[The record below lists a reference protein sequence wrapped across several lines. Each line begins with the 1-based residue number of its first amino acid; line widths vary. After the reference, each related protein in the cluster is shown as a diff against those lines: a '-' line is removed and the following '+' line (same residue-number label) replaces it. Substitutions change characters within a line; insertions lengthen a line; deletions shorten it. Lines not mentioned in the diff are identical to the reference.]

1 MDETTP
7 LLPGQNDHNN
17 EDSTTT
23 QRTTSSRIVTILI
36 WSSVIISALT
46 FLYSLTVYLVVTIS
60 PYYEFLPWG
69 IRECAEPLLPLSFLC
84 AVASLFGVFKLT
96 VPNGGAWLLVN
107 LIFDPL
113 ILVLFCAN
121 PALRTPG
128 VANWGQCD
136 GHGHGFPAPGFE
148 ERCDVFANAIK
159 AAILVGL
166 VFDMVIMSL
175 YLVFF
180 IRDVVLGVK
189 RLSQLN
195 WAWRLPTVEQVTG
208 MWKPSLNFISLNFI
222 TLHSDAYI
230 ITLSVLSLAIIYPYG
245 NLRAIDAFF
254 FGASASTESGLNTV
268 DINRLKT
275 YQQVYIYIAPI
286 ISNLGFINI
295 LVVIVRLRWF
305 EKRLKEIAPAF
316 LRQRRKDD
324 AEAGGD
330 RTSKTVTTSDPTTTE
345 KQDSFRNESQSPTL
359 RNSDFRFR
367 QDSFPN
373 ESQSPPLRSPEAR
386 LRAPSIT
393 FADNVHDS
401 SRDRALYVPPP
412 WQRDRGHPIVEV
424 DDALSDCERTKSTDP
439 QTNAGISRRR
449 FNLARTETIERVAS
463 TMFVLGPSPSQGPKT
478 QTQPL
483 DRSLSQQLDL
493 PELSSHATIGRNSQ
507 FYNLTDEDRE
517 MLGGIEYRSLKLL
530 LKIVTGYFFGL
541 HLFGAICLVG
551 WIQHANPKYRDYLAQ
566 CGQGN
571 IWWAFYSSQTMIDNL
586 GFTLTPDSMVS
597 FQDATFPLIVM
608 SFLALAG
615 NTLYPCLLRFIIWT
629 MSKLC
634 PRNSS
639 MKESLLFLLNH
650 PRRCYTLLFPSKP
663 TWVLFGIIFTM
674 NLVDV
679 ILIIVLDLHNSA
691 VNVLPAGPRV
701 LAAIN
706 QAASTRHTGT
716 AVFNLANVNPAVQ
729 FSLLVMMYIAVYP
742 IAISVRASN
751 TYEERALGIY
761 ADDAATIDESDGRSY
776 VLAHI
781 RNQLTF
787 DLWYIF
793 LGIFCICIAES
804 DRVMDPNEPSFA
816 VFPIFFEV
824 VSAYAN
830 VGLSL
835 GYPTV
840 NTSLCGQFSVFS
852 KLVICAM
859 MIRGRHRG
867 LPYQL
872 DRAIVLPNEQL
883 DDSIEGAD
891 DVRSVR
897 RMGTIKRFHTS

>member
-1 MDETTP
+1 
-7 LLPGQNDHNN
+7 
-17 EDSTTT
+17 
-23 QRTTSSRIVTILI
+23 
-36 WSSVIISALT
+36 
-46 FLYSLTVYLVVTIS
+46 
-60 PYYEFLPWG
+60 
-69 IRECAEPLLPLSFLC
+69 
-84 AVASLFGVFKLT
+84 
-96 VPNGGAWLLVN
+96 
-107 LIFDPL
+107 
-113 ILVLFCAN
+113 
-121 PALRTPG
+121 
-128 VANWGQCD
+128 
-136 GHGHGFPAPGFE
+136 
-148 ERCDVFANAIK
+148 
-159 AAILVGL
+159 
-166 VFDMVIMSL
+166 
-175 YLVFF
+175 
-180 IRDVVLGVK
+180 
-189 RLSQLN
+189 
-195 WAWRLPTVEQVTG
+195 
-208 MWKPSLNFISLNFI
+208 MWKPSLKFISLNFI
-222 TLHSDAYI
+222 TLHYAYI
-230 ITLSVLSLAIIYPYG
+230 ITLSILSLVIIYPYG

-268 DINRLKT
+268 DVNRLKT
-275 YQQVYIYIAPI
+275 YQQVYIYVAPI

-295 LVVIVRLRWF
+295 LVVVVRLRWF
-305 EKRLKEIAPAF
+305 EKRLKELAPAF

-330 RTSKTVTTSDPTTTE
+330 STSKKATTSDATTTE
-345 KQDSFRNESQSPTL
+345 KQDSV
-359 RNSDFRFR
+359 
-367 QDSFPN
+367 PN
-373 ESQSPPLRSPEAR
+373 ESQSPPLRNPDSR
-386 LRAPSIT
+386 FRSPSIT
-393 FADNVHDS
+393 FAENVHNS
-401 SRDRALYVPPP
+401 GRNRALYVPPP
-412 WQRDRGHPIVEV
+412 WQRDQGHPIVEV
-424 DDALSDCERTKSTDP
+424 DDELSDCERTKSTDA
-439 QTNAGISRRR
+439 QINAGTSRRR
-449 FNLARTETIERVAS
+449 LNLARTNTLERVAS
-463 TMFVLGPSPSQGPKT
+463 TMFVLGPSPSHGPKA

-483 DRSLSQQLDL
+483 DQSLSQQLDL

-507 FYNLTDEDRE
+507 FHNLTDEDRE
-517 MLGGIEYRSLKLL
+517 TLGGIEYRSLKLL

-551 WIQHANPKYRDYLAQ
+551 WIQHANPKYREYLAE
-566 CGQGN
+566 CGQSK
-571 IWWAFYSSQTMIDNL
+571 IWWAFYSAQTMVDNL

-608 SFLALAG
+608 SFLAYAG

-634 PRNSS
+634 PRHSS
-639 MKESLLFLLNH
+639 MKEPLAFLLNH

-663 TWVLFGIIFTM
+663 TWVLFAIIFTM

-679 ILIIVLDLHNSA
+679 ILIIVLDLHNPTLT
-691 VNVLPAGPRV
+691 VLPAGPRV
-701 LAAIN
+701 LAAIY
-706 QAASTRHTGT
+706 QAAASRHTGT

-761 ADDAATIDESDGRSY
+761 PDDAATIDESNGRSY

-793 LGIFCICIAES
+793 IGIFCICIAES
-804 DRVMDPNEPSFA
+804 DRVMDPAEPAFA

-840 NTSLCGQFSVFS
+840 NTSLSGQFSVFS

-872 DRAIVLPNEQL
+872 DRAIVLPNERL
-883 DDSIEGAD
+883 DDSLELVE
-891 DVRSVR
+891 DVRAVR
-897 RMGTIKRFHTS
+897 RMGRIKRFHTS

>member
-1 MDETTP
+1 
-7 LLPGQNDHNN
+7 
-17 EDSTTT
+17 
-23 QRTTSSRIVTILI
+23 
-36 WSSVIISALT
+36 
-46 FLYSLTVYLVVTIS
+46 
-60 PYYEFLPWG
+60 
-69 IRECAEPLLPLSFLC
+69 
-84 AVASLFGVFKLT
+84 
-96 VPNGGAWLLVN
+96 
-107 LIFDPL
+107 
-113 ILVLFCAN
+113 
-121 PALRTPG
+121 
-128 VANWGQCD
+128 
-136 GHGHGFPAPGFE
+136 
-148 ERCDVFANAIK
+148 
-159 AAILVGL
+159 
-166 VFDMVIMSL
+166 
-175 YLVFF
+175 
-180 IRDVVLGVK
+180 
-189 RLSQLN
+189 
-195 WAWRLPTVEQVTG
+195 
-208 MWKPSLNFISLNFI
+208 MWKPSLNFI
-222 TLHSDAYI
+222 TLHYAYI
-230 ITLSVLSLAIIYPYG
+230 ITLSILSLAIIYPYG

-268 DINRLKT
+268 DVNRLKT
-275 YQQVYIYIAPI
+275 YQQVYIYVAPI

-295 LVVIVRLRWF
+295 IVVVVRLRWF
-305 EKRLKEIAPAF
+305 EKRLKEVAPAF

-324 AEAGGD
+324 AEAG
-330 RTSKTVTTSDPTTTE
+330 RVSSSKTVATSHATTTE
-345 KQDSFRNESQSPTL
+345 KQP
-359 RNSDFRFR
+359 
-367 QDSFPN
+367 QDAFSN
-373 ESQSPPLRSPEAR
+373 ESQSPPLRSPDSQFR
-386 LRAPSIT
+386 SRSIA

-401 SRDRALYVPPP
+401 GRDRPLYVPPP

-424 DDALSDCERTKSTDP
+424 DDAPSDCEQTKSADA
-439 QTNAGISRRR
+439 QINAGTSRRR
-449 FNLARTETIERVAS
+449 FNLARTNTLEQVAS
-463 TMFVLGPSPSQGPKT
+463 TMFVLGPSPSHGPKAP
-478 QTQPL
+478 TQPL
-483 DRSLSQQLDL
+483 DPSLSQQLDL

-507 FYNLTDEDRE
+507 FHNLTDDDRE

-551 WIQHANPKYRDYLAQ
+551 WVQHANPKYREYLAE

-608 SFLALAG
+608 SFLAYAG

-634 PRNSS
+634 PRHSS
-639 MKESLLFLLNH
+639 MKEPLAFLLNH

-663 TWVLFGIIFTM
+663 TWVLFAIIFTM

-679 ILIIVLDLHNSA
+679 ILIIVLDLHNPTLT
-691 VNVLPAGPRV
+691 VLPAGPRV
-701 LAAIN
+701 LAAIY
-706 QAASTRHTGT
+706 QAAATRHTGT

-761 ADDAATIDESDGRSY
+761 PDDAATIDESNGRSY

-793 LGIFCICIAES
+793 IGIFCICIAES
-804 DRVMDPNEPSFA
+804 DRVMDPAEPAFA

-840 NTSLCGQFSVFS
+840 NTSLSGQFSVFS

-872 DRAIVLPNEQL
+872 DRAIVLPNERL
-883 DDSIEGAD
+883 DDSLELVE
-891 DVRSVR
+891 DVRAVR
-897 RMGTIKRFHTS
+897 RLGRIKRFHTS